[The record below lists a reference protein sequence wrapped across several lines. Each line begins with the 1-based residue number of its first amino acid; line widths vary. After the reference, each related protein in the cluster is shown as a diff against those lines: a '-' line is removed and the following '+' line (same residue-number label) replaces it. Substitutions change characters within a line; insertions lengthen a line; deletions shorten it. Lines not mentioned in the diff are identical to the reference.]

1 MTRKNVNEAIYEALF
16 ASPLQP
22 SDTPTAEA
30 VAHAIGSTL
39 QRLGTAGCSGYLAEE
54 FGNHPEQAAD
64 RMRWIRQ
71 LTGDLNGCMY
81 FATSQPDCLAS
92 AGNGMLPLRAAA

>member
-1 MTRKNVNEAIYEALF
+1 VIRKNVNEAIYEALF

-22 SDTPTAEA
+22 SDTLTAEA
-30 VAHAIGSTL
+30 VAHAIGSTIR
-39 QRLGTAGCSGYLAEE
+39 RLGTAGCSGYLAEE

-71 LTGDLNGCMY
+71 LTGDLNGGLY
-81 FATSQPDCLAS
+81 FATSDSECLAA
-92 AGNGMLPLRAAA
+92 AGTGMLPVREAA